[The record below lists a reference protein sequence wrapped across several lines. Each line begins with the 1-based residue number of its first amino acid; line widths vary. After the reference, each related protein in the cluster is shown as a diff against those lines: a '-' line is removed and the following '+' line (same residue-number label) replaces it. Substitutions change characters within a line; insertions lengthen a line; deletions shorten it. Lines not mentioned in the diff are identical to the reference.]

1 MSAETRQMIEDV
13 IGRPLEDI
21 IGRLNVLNANMAR
34 IEGNTQRAESNTAK
48 TNGRVDKLEDSVLE
62 LQKINLTHVMNCP
75 NNKKIELLQNESV
88 SRKSIVKFVSGVFAV
103 AVAIIGIAIAVAQLM
118 KK

>member
-34 IEGNTQRAESNTAK
+34 IEGNTQRAENNTAK
-48 TNGRVDKLEDSVLE
+48 TNGRVDKLEDAVSE
-62 LQKINLTHVMNCP
+62 LQKINLIHTVNCP
-75 NNKKIELLQNESV
+75 NTKKIELLQNESV